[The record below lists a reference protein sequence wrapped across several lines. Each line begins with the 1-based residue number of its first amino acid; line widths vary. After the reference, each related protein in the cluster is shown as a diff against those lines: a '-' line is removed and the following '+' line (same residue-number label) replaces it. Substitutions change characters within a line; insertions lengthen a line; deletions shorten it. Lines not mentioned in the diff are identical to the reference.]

1 MVVEVKYLAAAVILL
16 MLSGCIGIPPEGTP
30 APTPT
35 PAIAAPSPTAASTIT
50 PAIRVTSYPARVD
63 GEENFTIK
71 WEVTGGILGEI
82 SHSAVHWG
90 FKTGRADIT
99 DYGRFSRVETGK
111 TPQEFTTV
119 LKAPSSGPIYLRA
132 HAIVDGADLYSDEY
146 VIAINIE

>member
-1 MVVEVKYLAAAVILL
+1 VGIRYSAAAVILL

-30 APTPT
+30 ATT
-35 PAIAAPSPTAASTIT
+35 PAPAIVTPSPTTASTIT

-90 FKTGRADIT
+90 FKAGRANVT
-99 DYGRFSRVETGK
+99 DYGRFSSVETGK
-111 TPQEFTTV
+111 TPQEFSTV
-119 LKAPSSGPIYLRA
+119 LKAPASGTIYFRA
-132 HAIVDGADLYSDEY
+132 HAIVDGEDLYSDEY
-146 VIAINIE
+146 VIAINPR